1 MQATQSLTVV
11 QPQNTSVGLAM
22 RFPKRATIWARCCV
36 WLLLTGAIFALTFHG
51 GDSPPQQSNLV
62 AMAAA
67 TESWV
72 KVIMGF
78 RNGDDIL
85 QLLPDLDE
93 AYETNHKSGVMHLVP
108 SSSFFFVT
116 HDSEGSSEGV
126 EETARNLADETLLHI
141 PYRRVHAHI
150 KMIKSIAMSIP
161 QESFDQLQAIMPQH
175 QESGGVLLYVEKDGI
190 VRMMNDE
197 G

>member
-1 MQATQSLTVV
+1 
-11 QPQNTSVGLAM
+11 M

-36 WLLLTGAIFALTFHG
+36 WLLLAGAIFALTDHSG
-51 GDSPPQQSNLV
+51 SSSQRGNLV
-62 AMAAA
+62 TMAAAAAA

-93 AYETNHKSGVMHLVP
+93 AYETNHKSGVMHLAP
-108 SSSFFFVT
+108 TSSFFFVT
-116 HDSEGSSEGV
+116 HDAENSSEGVV

-190 VRMMNDE
+190 VRTMHNDE